1 MNNRRDNNR
10 GGHTKQGN
18 PFNILPPAS
27 VLEEY
32 ESIAPGSVDGLL
44 DLAAKEQDHRHD
56 WQEAHLRIHSRIY
69 KWGQIFA
76 FAYNIALLF
85 FVGHLI
91 NIGKEELGIKI
102 FTINAIVLV
111 LALVITF
118 TERKIM
124 NRRTP
129 RKFNK
134 KFVKPND
141 NKDHNSKPHHNKR

>member
-1 MNNRRDNNR
+1 MNNRNNHR
-10 GGHTKQGN
+10 GGNTKQGN
-18 PFNILPPAS
+18 PYNILPPAS

-32 ESIAPGSVDGLL
+32 ETIAPGSVDGLL
-44 DLAAKEQDHRHD
+44 DLAAREQDHRHD

-91 NIGKEELGIKI
+91 NAGKEDLGLKI
-102 FTINAIVLV
+102 FTINAIVMV

-124 NRRTP
+124 NRRPP
-129 RKFNK
+129 RRFNK
-134 KFVKPND
+134 KHSKH